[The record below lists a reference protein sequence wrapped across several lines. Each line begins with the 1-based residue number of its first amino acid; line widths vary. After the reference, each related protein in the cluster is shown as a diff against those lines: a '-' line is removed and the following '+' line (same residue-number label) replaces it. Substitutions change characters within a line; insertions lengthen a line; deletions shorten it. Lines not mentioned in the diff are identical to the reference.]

1 MFIACACINPGI
13 EFATLAWKETF
24 TIIIITIIII
34 IIINFPQVFL
44 IIKICS
50 IASEMLKDYQES
62 PVRHY

>member
-34 IIINFPQVFL
+34 IINFPQVFL

-50 IASEMLKDYQES
+50 IVSEMLKDYQES

>member
-24 TIIIITIIII
+24 TIIIITIVI

-50 IASEMLKDYQES
+50 IVSEMLKDYQES

>member
-34 IIINFPQVFL
+34 NFPQVFL

-50 IASEMLKDYQES
+50 IVSEMLKDYQES

>member
-34 IIINFPQVFL
+34 IINFPQVFL

-50 IASEMLKDYQES
+50 IVSEMLKDYQES
-62 PVRHY
+62 PLRHY

>member
-34 IIINFPQVFL
+34 INFPQVFL

-50 IASEMLKDYQES
+50 IVSEMLKDYQES

>member
-24 TIIIITIIII
+24 TTIIITIII

-50 IASEMLKDYQES
+50 IVSEMHKDYQES